1 MSVMKP
7 PFGSSTDLSQARDR
21 LAGVAF
27 EAIWERDLDND
38 ALSWDENLESIFGY
52 RRDEVASHLGWW
64 RERVHPD
71 DLARVEQTA
80 ADAIRGDAPGW
91 SNEYRFRRKDGSWA
105 WVASR
110 CVIERDAEGRARR
123 AVGAM
128 IDISKLKEAE
138 SQLRQ
143 VLDTLPV
150 GVAVV
155 DRAGD
160 VVLHNPASSRIW
172 GRLIVPGQERYAKS
186 EGFWHGSGK
195 AIGPE
200 DWASRRAI
208 AAGEISRDELIDI
221 NTFDGQRR
229 TIENYAV
236 PMRDGAGNITGAVV
250 VNDDVTDQ
258 VRAEEALRKT
268 ERLLVEAETL
278 GQTGSWEQDLSS
290 GALVNTEANRG
301 AGSRAPRGRARAP
314 RRLWAGAHRAQAQP
328 SGPGSW

>member
-110 CVIERDAEGRARR
+110 CVIERDAEGRARG

-128 IDISKLKEAE
+128 IDIRKLQEAE
-138 SQLRQ
+138 LQVRQ
-143 VLDTLPV
+143 VLETLPD

-155 DRAGD
+155 
-160 VVLHNPASSRIW
+160 
-172 GRLIVPGQERYAKS
+172 E
-186 EGFWHGSGK
+186 
-195 AIGPE
+195 
-200 DWASRRAI
+200 
-208 AAGEISRDELIDI
+208 
-221 NTFDGQRR
+221 
-229 TIENYAV
+229 
-236 PMRDGAGNITGAVV
+236 RDGAGVRDEPAFGGIWGGLVV
-250 VNDDVTDQ
+250 GGGGRYAT
-258 VRAEEALRKT
+258 
-268 ERLLVEAETL
+268 
-278 GQTGSWEQDLSS
+278 
-290 GALVNTEANRG
+290 RG
-301 AGSRAPRGRARAP
+301 
-314 RRLWAGAHRAQAQP
+314 
-328 SGPGSW
+328 

>member
-1 MSVMKP
+1 MSVTKP
-7 PFGSSTDLSQARDR
+7 PFGSSTDLSEARDR

-27 EAIWERDLDND
+27 EAIWERDLEND
-38 ALSWDENLESIFGY
+38 ALRWDENLESIFGY
-52 RRDEVASHLGWW
+52 QRDEVASHLAWW

-71 DLARVEQTA
+71 DRARVEQTA

-91 SNEYRFRRKDGSWA
+91 SNEYRFRRKDDSWA

-160 VVLHNPASSRIW
+160 VVLHNPASSRIC

-186 EGFWHGSGK
+186 EGFLHGSGK

-200 DWASRRAI
+200 EWASRRAI
-208 AAGEISRDELIDI
+208 AAGGNSLAAPID
-221 NTFDGQRR
+221 NHPCHRQRR
-229 TIENYAV
+229 T
-236 PMRDGAGNITGAVV
+236 
-250 VNDDVTDQ
+250 
-258 VRAEEALRKT
+258 T
-268 ERLLVEAETL
+268 ET
-278 GQTGSWEQDLSS
+278 
-290 GALVNTEANRG
+290 
-301 AGSRAPRGRARAP
+301 
-314 RRLWAGAHRAQAQP
+314 
-328 SGPGSW
+328 

>member
-7 PFGSSTDLSQARDR
+7 SFGPSTGRSQAGAR
-21 LAGVAF
+21 LAGAAF

-52 RRDEVASHLGWW
+52 ARDEVASHLGWW

-71 DLARVEQTA
+71 DLAGVEQTA
-80 ADAIRGDAPGW
+80 ADATRGDAPGW
-91 SNEYRFRRKDGSWA
+91 SNEYRFRRKDDSWA

-110 CVIERDAEGRARR
+110 CVIERDAQGRARR

-160 VVLHNPASSRIW
+160 VVLHNPAFNRIW
-172 GRLIVPGQERYAKS
+172 GRLIVPGHEPYAKS
-186 EGFWHGSGK
+186 EGLWHGSGK

-200 DWASRRAI
+200 EWASRRAI
-208 AAGEISRDELIDI
+208 AAGENSRDELIDI

-229 TIENYAV
+229 TIENSAA
-236 PMRDGAGNITGAVV
+236 PMRGGRSEEGRVGEEGRSRWGPDLLKKKKDIENITKGGKKELNRESGVWSI
-250 VNDDVTDQ
+250 VT
-258 VRAEEALRKT
+258 AK
-268 ERLLVEAETL
+268 
-278 GQTGSWEQDLSS
+278 SI
-290 GALVNTEANRG
+290 NR
-301 AGSRAPRGRARAP
+301 
-314 RRLWAGAHRAQAQP
+314 
-328 SGPGSW
+328 

>member
-27 EAIWERDLDND
+27 EAIWERDLEND

-110 CVIERDAEGRARR
+110 CVIERDDRGRPRR

-128 IDISKLKEAE
+128 IDISTLKETESRMRFFTEQIPARATVTDRDLRVVWDAGAAFSSSPSAVGKTVPELFAE
-138 SQLRQ
+138 SPDRER
-143 VLDTLPV
+143 VLD
-150 GVAVV
+150 GC
-155 DRAGD
+155 
-160 VVLHNPASSRIW
+160 
-172 GRLIVPGQERYAKS
+172 
-186 EGFWHGSGK
+186 
-195 AIGPE
+195 
-200 DWASRRAI
+200 RRAL
-208 AAGEISRDELIDI
+208 AGESRGLEID
-221 NTFDGQRR
+221 DGTAAAHLQL
-229 TIENYAV
+229 E
-236 PMRDGAGNITGAVV
+236 PFRDPA
-250 VNDDVTDQ
+250 
-258 VRAEEALRKT
+258 
-268 ERLLVEAETL
+268 
-278 GQTGSWEQDLSS
+278 
-290 GALVNTEANRG
+290 
-301 AGSRAPRGRARAP
+301 
-314 RRLWAGAHRAQAQP
+314 
-328 SGPGSW
+328 